1 MSQYTLFIALAPL
14 AAAVSII
21 VAYLSWHRRRATH
34 IYSLTWYLVCI
45 TAYLILNLLELL
57 DPTLEGKIAWL
68 RLQYL
73 FIPTLPLCWFIFAL
87 EYTGR
92 REFIHIKRLAPFCL
106 IPLMNSLVV
115 ILPPFTNLLW
125 QKVSLLTTPSG
136 FLFLQ
141 IEQQLP
147 LSVFFTVYSYILF
160 IASSFMIAMG
170 VSRVHRLFRLQSTCI
185 LIGTILPVIISLISV
200 FGVLPSLHQ
209 NYTPLAFA
217 FSGICFAIGIYQ
229 YQLLD
234 IMPVARSLLVEIIH
248 EGMIVL
254 DHNERIVDMNSTAI
268 TALGLQGSHI
278 IGSPASQYLPFWKE
292 NLAITQDGSPFHE
305 ITLPYPSGIR
315 SFEIRVVR
323 LNRSILPQ
331 SGYLVTMI
339 DTTYQRKLRQEV
351 ENLARI
357 DPLTS
362 TYNRRFLMELGER
375 ELERSRRYEVPL
387 SIILLDVDHF
397 KEINDVY
404 GHLAGDRVL
413 IGMSEQLRSCLR
425 SVDIIARFG
434 GDEFIVL
441 LPETSSIAAS
451 QVAERLRREIE
462 MITTSELNDEQT
474 PTISLGIASTNDGS
488 CSMDQLLETADRALY
503 RSKNFGRNRIT
514 AFAEVI
520 SKNLQN

>member
-1 MSQYTLFIALAPL
+1 MRLRKTG
-14 AAAVSII
+14 
-21 VAYLSWHRRRATH
+21 
-34 IYSLTWYLVCI
+34 
-45 TAYLILNLLELL
+45 LL
-57 DPTLEGKIAWL
+57 
-68 RLQYL
+68 
-73 FIPTLPLCWFIFAL
+73 
-87 EYTGR
+87 
-92 REFIHIKRLAPFCL
+92 
-106 IPLMNSLVV
+106 
-115 ILPPFTNLLW
+115 
-125 QKVSLLTTPSG
+125 
-136 FLFLQ
+136 
-141 IEQQLP
+141 
-147 LSVFFTVYSYILF
+147 
-160 IASSFMIAMG
+160 
-170 VSRVHRLFRLQSTCI
+170 
-185 LIGTILPVIISLISV
+185 
-200 FGVLPSLHQ
+200 
-209 NYTPLAFA
+209 
-217 FSGICFAIGIYQ
+217 
-229 YQLLD
+229 
-234 IMPVARSLLVEIIH
+234 
-248 EGMIVL
+248 
-254 DHNERIVDMNSTAI
+254 
-268 TALGLQGSHI
+268 
-278 IGSPASQYLPFWKE
+278 
-292 NLAITQDGSPFHE
+292 FHE